1 MKIYKNKV
9 IYRVTSTNEITKYF
23 RWICNILEIPCI
35 FVDYFA
41 EGIYR
46 KCTRDKTVTRTSR
59 ILERILR
66 NTNTRGKVTSRWQ
79 NVPPRMS

>member
-1 MKIYKNKV
+1 MKVSKNKV
-9 IYRVTSTNEITKYF
+9 IYQVASTNKITKYF
-23 RWICNILEIPCI
+23 RWICNILQIPCI

-41 EGIYR
+41 ESIYR

-59 ILERILR
+59 LLERILR

-79 NVPPRMS
+79 NVPARMS